1 MRKTSLC
8 FKSICCAKNE
18 HFWDKK
24 TSCLCSSSFNQLL
37 LSFLIY
43 FLFFLW
49 MFVFLFSNSKNVFF
63 FFFFGLKL
71 FRGVKTG
78 AEKKREK
85 KWRLRKL
92 KFTNTPHTA
101 FVQQYSIDDI
111 LWTHPFSDL
120 NSPYIETVCAN
131 AGSQTRCCTTLYV
144 ARCFIVLSCAVCN
157 KDKVSATL
165 WRLKWIIEV
174 WRCDVCLLTILNH

>member
-1 MRKTSLC
+1 MQKMNFFGIR
-8 FKSICCAKNE
+8 
-18 HFWDKK
+18 K

-43 FLFFLW
+43 FHFF
-49 MFVFLFSNSKNVFF
+49 FVNVFF
-63 FFFFGLKL
+63 IFKQQKCLFFFGLKL

-78 AEKKREK
+78 AEKKKKKMTAEK
-85 KWRLRKL
+85 TEIYKH
-92 KFTNTPHTA
+92 TPHRVCATVFHRRH
-101 FVQQYSIDDI
+101 FVNAP
-111 LWTHPFSDL
+111 LSDL
-120 NSPYIETVCAN
+120 NSLYIETVCAN

-174 WRCDVCLLTILNH
+174 WRCDVCLLTIWNH